1 MTGSLVPADLKALPV
16 ASREHQV
23 TLYLENARDRLS
35 LAVEMTGPEAVASI
49 KAELATMAEATK
61 QLGLSK
67 EIRDDATEMVRRAQ
81 YALGKA
87 IRKGQAEGT
96 VRCHGNAG
104 SSGGRGR
111 VYEVADDATPKASPY
126 DFATHGELYGDG
138 RAGGNG
144 VYAMAEATDDQFEDA
159 LAEAKDEGNLSRANI
174 VRKVNDVKSP
184 ETRDMRA
191 KRVAELAASGHDR
204 HQIASALGIHR
215 QSVVNIA
222 KDYGITIR
230 ADAVT
235 GKTQGRRNDDATVLA
250 NCLVGIESTETILG
264 NLNLGKESLD
274 DIDSLIRTATAIARK
289 ARLIQN
295 QIKESMS

>member
-67 EIRDDATEMVRRAQ
+67 EIRDDATEMVRRAE
-81 YALGKA
+81 YALAKA

-96 VRCHGNAG
+96 VLEPGVTCRRPGVRAH
-104 SSGGRGR
+104 GGRQPIR
-111 VYEVADDATPKASPY
+111 VSDIGAFKT
-126 DFATHGELYGDG
+126 GDE
-138 RAGGNG
+138 RFEI
-144 VYAMAEATDDQFEDA
+144 YAMSDDVTPDQFEDA
-159 LAEAKDEGNLSRANI
+159 LTEARDEGNLSRANV

-204 HQIASALGIHR
+204 HQIATVLGIHH

-264 NLNLGKESLD
+264 NLSLGKESLD

-295 QIKESMS
+295 RIKESMS

>member
-1 MTGSLVPADLKALPV
+1 MTGSLVTADLKALPV

-67 EIRDDATEMVRRAQ
+67 EIRDDATEMVRRAE

-96 VRCHGNAG
+96 VLTQGTRLGYADAGVTTVCDLAPAHELHGVHG
-104 SSGGRGR
+104 SGGI
-111 VYEVADDATPKASPY
+111 
-126 DFATHGELYGDG
+126 
-138 RAGGNG
+138 
-144 VYAMAEATDDQFEDA
+144 YAMSDDVTPDQFEDA
-159 LAEAKDEGNLSRANI
+159 LTEARDEGNLSRANI

-204 HQIASALGIHR
+204 HQIASALGIHH